1 MDEARSQ
8 TSEAYEMVTHE
19 DAASPSSQAAVARA
33 DDVYRAF
40 FQDDDDDDEAQEED
54 EDEGTRRHA
63 FFDEI
68 LAACVAE
75 REERARL
82 YPSKAN
88 RRLLLST
95 IYGSAALDR
104 IQSDALVLYL
114 VMRRGLAPARRF
126 ARAARLPSHV
136 FSLIRAYWHLDG
148 GRYLVRL
155 SLLPSSSSSRPTQLT
170 QSIDQAAVPLLP
182 RELDPAQ
189 AEKILA
195 VLNPLDGAPSPEE
208 EAERALAM
216 DRFLALCVPSSSSS
230 SSSSSPL
237 LLLDEQLAPA
247 RIVSL
252 CHARGIVEAWNTVLR
267 NDTLQQT
274 PATRAAC
281 IVALVRFCLVP
292 VARRAAVDALVAMCL
307 SPREDAE
314 LADALLLAAA
324 PALSKAGEDQQ
335 ATLLPEAA
343 RATALDLVVVR
354 RITAGRYVD
363 ALRLLARMAAAAG
376 STVVTDSK
384 LRHKRQALVAAAKA
398 ALTHVERSLLAIEG
412 AAAAHTQGA
421 DDEDMGARDGGEGD
435 VHMAMSWEAVHQDS
449 EHSPAQPLTA
459 SPAVRASPLRQGGRG
474 AAEAQSALLAAVLRA
489 SPRSQSRSQSQSQS
503 QSPTPPRPVRTNAT
517 TAKVSASAS
526 ASASPL
532 RAKSRLAFRASLSS
546 SPSSSSPA
554 AAVASSALRVGQR
567 PYSLDDKSAFTG
579 NNGGVVTAPEH
590 SAFTDNNNDGAYTA
604 DNTSQQAAAA
614 EAQAEIDGEAGTA
627 AAETGPYARLARQL
641 QAHYSAAAG
650 SSSSG
655 PPSPSDVLQPLLRRR
670 GAREGSSHSLAAM
683 DVDGG
688 ADSSRQGEEP
698 ARDKASLMQRPARR
712 YEATYRID
720 SSGRRRQAEKH
731 GDDEN
736 EHAQGNEHEEH
747 EQETPAKARHT
758 RRTRAAAAR
767 KGAGTKK
774 EQQTGREQ
782 AEEEEGQDQ
791 LMELA
796 ESPRKPAT
804 KRRGSPT
811 KKKTTKSAATK
822 EPAAAAPRRSTRLSS
837 AEPAARTPLT
847 ASATLPEMRE
857 LGSATATATATGTRA
872 KARATRTR
880 SASPAK
886 RAQEQGAE
894 DDDEGEEEEE
904 VPRRRTRTRSSR
916 MDMPGAF

>member
-8 TSEAYEMVTHE
+8 TSEAYEMVSHE
-19 DAASPSSQAAVARA
+19 DAASPSPQAAVARA

-40 FQDDDDDDEAQEED
+40 FQDDDEDEAQEED
-54 EDEGTRRHA
+54 DEEGTRRHA

-68 LAACVAE
+68 LAACVADKK
-75 REERARL
+75 ERARL

-148 GRYLVRL
+148 GRYL
-155 SLLPSSSSSRPTQLT
+155 
-170 QSIDQAAVPLLP
+170 AAVPLLP

-208 EAERALAM
+208 ETEKALAM
-216 DRFLALCVPSSSSS
+216 DRFLALCVPSSLSSS
-230 SSSSSPL
+230 SSL

-267 NDTLQQT
+267 NDTQQQT
-274 PATRAAC
+274 SATRAAC

-314 LADALLLAAA
+314 LADALLASA
-324 PALSKAGEDQQ
+324 PALSKGNGQEAP
-335 ATLLPEAA
+335 LPEAA

-363 ALRLLARMAAAAG
+363 ALRLLARIAAA

-412 AAAAHTQGA
+412 AAAAHTLG
-421 DDEDMGARDGGEGD
+421 DGDEDTGARDGGSGGGDND
-435 VHMAMSWEAVHQDS
+435 VHMAMSWEAVHQNGNGDRGNES
-449 EHSPAQPLTA
+449 SAVQPLTA

-503 QSPTPPRPVRTNAT
+503 PTPPRPVRT
-517 TAKVSASAS
+517 SASTAA

-532 RAKSRLAFRASLSS
+532 RAKSRLAFRASPSS

-554 AAVASSALRVGQR
+554 AAVASPALRTGQR
-567 PYSLDDKSAFTG
+567 PYSLDDKSASTG
-579 NNGGVVTAPEH
+579 NKSGMVTARE
-590 SAFTDNNNDGAYTA
+590 SSSFTENSNDGAYIGHGA
-604 DNTSQQAAAA
+604 SQQAGAA
-614 EAQAEIDGEAGTA
+614 EAQAEIDGEAEAA

-641 QAHYSAAAG
+641 QAHFSAAAG
-650 SSSSG
+650 SSG

-670 GAREGSSHSLAAM
+670 GARESSSQSLAAM

-688 ADSSRQGEEP
+688 ADSNRQGEEP

-712 YEATYRID
+712 YEATYKID
-720 SSGRRRQAEKH
+720 SSGRRRQAEK
-731 GDDEN
+731 DDDG
-736 EHAQGNEHEEH
+736 EHDDGKQ
-747 EQETPAKARHT
+747 EQETPAKARNT
-758 RRTRAAAAR
+758 RRTRAAGAR
-767 KGAGTKK
+767 KGAGNKKK
-774 EQQTGREQ
+774 EQSEGEQ

-796 ESPRKPAT
+796 EPPRKPAT
-804 KRRGSPT
+804 TRRGSPT
-811 KKKTTKSAATK
+811 KKKTTKNAATK
-822 EPAAAAPRRSTRLSS
+822 EPAVAAPRRSTRLSS

-857 LGSATATATATGTRA
+857 LSSATATATATSTRA
-872 KARATRTR
+872 KARSTRTR
-880 SASPAK
+880 SASPSK
-886 RAQEQGAE
+886 RAPAQEQGA
-894 DDDEGEEEEE
+894 DDDDNNEEEEEE

>member
-1 MDEARSQ
+1 M
-8 TSEAYEMVTHE
+8 
-19 DAASPSSQAAVARA
+19 
-33 DDVYRAF
+33 
-40 FQDDDDDDEAQEED
+40 
-54 EDEGTRRHA
+54 
-63 FFDEI
+63 
-68 LAACVAE
+68 
-75 REERARL
+75 
-82 YPSKAN
+82 
-88 RRLLLST
+88 
-95 IYGSAALDR
+95 
-104 IQSDALVLYL
+104 
-114 VMRRGLAPARRF
+114 
-126 ARAARLPSHV
+126 
-136 FSLIRAYWHLDG
+136 
-148 GRYLVRL
+148 
-155 SLLPSSSSSRPTQLT
+155 
-170 QSIDQAAVPLLP
+170 PLLP

-189 AEKILA
+189 AEKMLA

-208 EAERALAM
+208 EAEKALAM

-230 SSSSSPL
+230 SPL
-237 LLLDEQLAPA
+237 LPDEQLAPA

-267 NDTLQQT
+267 NDALQQT

-314 LADALLLAAA
+314 LADALLAA
-324 PALSKAGEDQQ
+324 PALSKGDVQQ

-363 ALRLLARMAAAAG
+363 ALRLLARIAAA
-376 STVVTDSK
+376 STVVADSK

-412 AAAAHTQGA
+412 AATAHTQG
-421 DDEDMGARDGGEGD
+421 DGDGEGD
-435 VHMAMSWEAVHQDS
+435 VHMAMSWEAVHQNGNGDGDRGNES
-449 EHSPAQPLTA
+449 SAVQPLTA

-489 SPRSQSRSQSQSQS
+489 SPRSQSRSQSQS
-503 QSPTPPRPVRTNAT
+503 PTPPRPVRT
-517 TAKVSASAS
+517 SASTVA

-532 RAKSRLAFRASLSS
+532 RAKSRLAFRASPSS

-554 AAVASSALRVGQR
+554 AAVASSALRTGQR
-567 PYSLDDKSAFTG
+567 PYSLDALTLPDSSAF
-579 NNGGVVTAPEH
+579 AE
-590 SAFTDNNNDGAYTA
+590 NNDDSAYIGH
-604 DNTSQQAAAA
+604 DTSQQAAAA
-614 EAQAEIDGEAGTA
+614 EPLAEADDEAEAA

-641 QAHYSAAAG
+641 QAHFSAAAG
-650 SSSSG
+650 SSG

-670 GAREGSSHSLAAM
+670 GAREGHGQSLAPM

-688 ADSSRQGEEP
+688 GESDRQGEEP
-698 ARDKASLMQRPARR
+698 ARDKASLMQRPTRR

-731 GDDEN
+731 DDGEHDDEK
-736 EHAQGNEHEEH
+736 Q
-747 EQETPAKARHT
+747 EQETPAKARNT

-774 EQQTGREQ
+774 EQQAGAEQ
-782 AEEEEGQDQ
+782 EEEEEGQDQ

-804 KRRGSPT
+804 RRGSPT
-811 KKKTTKSAATK
+811 KKKTTKNAATK
-822 EPAAAAPRRSTRLSS
+822 EPAVAAPRRSTRLSS

-857 LGSATATATATGTRA
+857 LGSATATATATSTRA
-872 KARATRTR
+872 KARSTRTR

-894 DDDEGEEEEE
+894 DDDNNNEEEEE